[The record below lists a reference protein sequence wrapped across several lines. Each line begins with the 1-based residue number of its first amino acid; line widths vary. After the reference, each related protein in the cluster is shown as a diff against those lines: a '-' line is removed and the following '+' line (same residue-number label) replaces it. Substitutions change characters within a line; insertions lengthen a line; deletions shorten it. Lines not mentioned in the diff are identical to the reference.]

1 LVNEMHSTKEDK
13 SYALDELFNIL
24 QTYNTSE
31 VIVTIENGEI
41 DRDWIVNYL
50 ELKQYNPTFNSK
62 RCRINYQN
70 ELFERVYQIN
80 SFLSAIEYLDLE
92 RYPYATEALAILIDF
107 IIEHDEAIIEKLNRP
122 IFLER

>member
-1 LVNEMHSTKEDK
+1 M
-13 SYALDELFNIL
+13 SYQYSSDL
-24 QTYNTSE
+24 QHIGG
-31 VIVTIENGEI
+31 IVTIENGEI

-70 ELFERVYQIN
+70 ELFEKVYQIN

-122 IFLER
+122 IFLGAKRYLYLGNECT